1 MDDSLIAQVRAFNRF
16 YTRQIGVLDEHVM
29 ASPYSLTEARVL
41 YEIFARGHT
50 RASELA
56 RELRL
61 DRGYMSR
68 IQQKFIAEGLLAVTP
83 GVDDRRRAHIAL
95 TADGDLAAAKLD
107 ANSSAAVEKLLAP
120 LDATQRAQLAAAMRT
135 IRSILGEAPGASP
148 VVLRGPRLGE
158 FGWLIHRQGLLYNQQ
173 YGWNIEFEALIAGI
187 YSEFE
192 RAPDTPPKQLWVAE
206 QNGMIVGSV
215 FAMPSENVAG
225 SAQLRMLY
233 VEPQARGQGIG
244 KLLVEECVAFA
255 RKAGYERMR
264 LWTHSIQGAA
274 RKLYAGAG
282 FDIVEE
288 WDHESFGKQLHA
300 EIWELTL

>member
-41 YEIFARGHT
+41 YEIFSRGHT
-50 RASELA
+50 TASELA

-61 DRGYMSR
+61 DRGYLSR
-68 IQQKFIAEGLLAVTP
+68 IQQKFIADGLLALTP
-83 GVDDRRRAHIAL
+83 GVDDRRRSHIAL
-95 TADGDLAAAKLD
+95 TSDGDLAAARLD
-107 ANSSAAVEKLLAP
+107 ADSSAAVEKLLAP
-120 LDATQRAQLAAAMRT
+120 LDATRRAQLGAAMRT
-135 IRSILGEAPGASP
+135 IRSILGDAPETSP

-187 YSEFE
+187 YAEFE
-192 RAPDTPPKQLWVAE
+192 RAPETPPKQLWVAE
-206 QNGMIVGSV
+206 QNGLIVGSV
-215 FAMPSENVAG
+215 FAMPSENIAG

-233 VEPQARGQGIG
+233 VEPEARGQGIG
-244 KLLVEECVAFA
+244 KLLVEQCVSFA
-255 RKAGYERMR
+255 RNAGYQRMR
-264 LWTHSIQGAA
+264 LWTHSIQVAA

-300 EIWELTL
+300 EIWELRF

>member
-135 IRSILGEAPGASP
+135 IRSILGEAPEASP

-233 VEPQARGQGIG
+233 VEPEARGQGIG